1 MPKMSL
7 NARNKQKQAETVT
20 PADAAP
26 EVLDAAPEPAP
37 APAPQSRASA
47 APAGAMVPFGV
58 LTTGNKA
65 LAAVLDGKALPS
77 IDVEAGGNFVT
88 FMHPMSKRW
97 GAAAGAVPG
106 LKTFD
111 PVLFCGE
118 ESPRRLT
125 PFRCHFVDGFS
136 YYGSFADEGS
146 LLAAARQKTD
156 RCVTEVV
163 DCLILAH
170 TPDGVRAATF
180 RTKSGTAKIGA
191 VMSSTLKATTLPEWG
206 KLSPAHAETLA
217 LPKPFLRAA
226 FEVSATARTA
236 KSTGRQYAA
245 GECHPLASTATDVRA
260 LGAYFGDPECMA
272 EFNKVWDGYTRRR
285 VEVDS
290 LIAKSATA

>member
-7 NARNKQKQAETVT
+7 NAKKKQAETVV
-20 PADAAP
+20 PDAVP

-37 APAPQSRASA
+37 APAPQIRASA
-47 APAGAMVPFGV
+47 APVPFGA
-58 LTTGNKA
+58 LTTNNRA

-77 IDVEAGGNFVT
+77 IDVEAGGNFVA

-97 GAAAGAVPG
+97 GAAAGVIPG

-118 ESPRRLT
+118 EAPRRLT

-136 YYGSFADEGS
+136 YYGAFADDGS

-156 RCVTEVV
+156 RCITEVV
-163 DCLILAH
+163 DCFILAH

-191 VMSSTLKATTLPEWG
+191 VMASTLKATTLPEWG

-236 KSTGRQYAA
+236 KSTGRQFAA
-245 GECHPLASTATDVRA
+245 GECHPLASTAADVRA
-260 LGAYFGDPECMA
+260 LGSYFGDPDCMA

-290 LIAKSATA
+290 LIARSATA